1 MGRRYSGNLRR
12 EELGSLVTHRG
23 GPYALGQAAE
33 FIYCVSRT
41 KMRVWGAMER
51 DPIFC
56 HRPSMGLDEYRSV
69 TAQRLHRFLELDLVP
84 DSEVM
89 ETPLK
94 SAALVMS
101 WVSCHAF
108 DSAI

>member
-1 MGRRYSGNLRR
+1 M
-12 EELGSLVTHRG
+12 GSLGTQGG

-51 DPIFC
+51 EPIFC

-69 TAQRLHRFLELDLVP
+69 TAQRLHRFLELDMVP